1 VRTSLQALAAVLG
14 GAQSLHTN
22 GLDEAYAIPSEFAM
36 KLALRT
42 QQIIAEETNVTN
54 VIDPLGGS
62 WYLEALTN
70 DMEAGAWE
78 YMERVERLG
87 GTVKAIEE
95 SFFQK
100 EMADFAYGIAQ
111 RKQTGEHAVV
121 GVNRFV
127 DEAEA
132 QPIEIHRNDPESE
145 RRQID
150 GLLRVKRERDG
161 ELVRRL
167 LGELQEVVRDR
178 GANVMPVT
186 IEAVKARA
194 SMGEIVDA
202 VREVTGAYTE
212 TPVF

>member
-1 VRTSLQALAAVLG
+1 
-14 GAQSLHTN
+14 
-22 GLDEAYAIPSEFAM
+22 
-36 KLALRT
+36 
-42 QQIIAEETNVTN
+42 
-54 VIDPLGGS
+54 
-62 WYLEALTN
+62 
-70 DMEAGAWE
+70 
-78 YMERVERLG
+78 
-87 GTVKAIEE
+87 
-95 SFFQK
+95 
-100 EMADFAYGIAQ
+100 MADFAYGIAQ
-111 RKQTGEHAVV
+111 RKQSGEHAVV

-167 LGELQEVVRDR
+167 LAELQEVVRDR
-178 GANVMPVT
+178 SANVMPLT